1 MRIHEHSE
9 SHLVELADG
18 SKWKIFPGDV
28 DVTLNWQPDADLKIV
43 RIVDEVSSHA
53 LVSRSDNSRVRVLP
67 EGEEWPVK
75 RVKNML
81 GES

>member
-1 MRIHEHSE
+1 MRIRKHSE
-9 SHLVELADG
+9 SHLAELADG
-18 SKWKIFPGDV
+18 SRWQIFPGDV
-28 DVTLNWQPDADLKIV
+28 DVTLNWQPDADLKVV

-53 LVSRSDNSRVRVLP
+53 LVSNSDNSRVRVLP

-75 RVKNML
+75 QVKGML

>member
-1 MRIHEHSE
+1 
-9 SHLVELADG
+9 
-18 SKWKIFPGDV
+18 
-28 DVTLNWQPDADLKIV
+28 LNWQPDADLKVV

-53 LVSRSDNSRVRVLP
+53 LVSNTDNSRVRALP

-75 RVKNML
+75 RVKGML